1 MKIHR
6 LTAFH
11 VPIRLKNPVRHASHE
26 RSSNDTLIVRC
37 VMSDGSTGWGE
48 GLPRTYVTG
57 ESIDTAWELL
67 QRSSLDDL
75 RDQTFASACD
85 VARHLHESSLLATTT
100 LTQNPVALAGLTN
113 STTLRECFGNSVRC
127 AMELAILDAACR
139 SENLSFGDLIVQIVQ
154 ASPWRFSVSASGPA
168 DSILESR
175 PEVFYS
181 GAVTSMSPRKQ
192 WLSALKMRLFA
203 FRQVKVKVGAAG
215 LSDRDI
221 LRRVR
226 RVVGRS
232 VDLRLD
238 ANEAWH
244 CEEVRSKME
253 RLLPFGPTSLEQPVP
268 HAEISGLAQVRRE
281 VSVPIMLDESL
292 CCLEDAQRSIKG
304 GWCDLFNIRLSK
316 CGGLVKSLELAAFA
330 RQHSLGY
337 QLGCQVGE
345 TGILSAAGR
354 HFACNVGNI
363 RYLEGSFDRFLVK
376 DALTEQDLT
385 FRYGGRGTRLTGL
398 GLGVDVNECRIREIA
413 LRTHDLIS
421 PDRPETR

>member
-11 VPIRLKNPVRHASHE
+11 VPILLKNPVRHASHE
-26 RSSNDTLIVRC
+26 RSANDTLIVRC

-67 QRSSLDDL
+67 LRSSLDDL

-85 VARHLHESSLLATTT
+85 VARHLHESSLLAPTR
-100 LTQNPVALAGLTN
+100 LTQNPVAVAGLTN

-139 SENLSFGDLIVQIVQ
+139 SENLSFGDLIAQIVQ
-154 ASPWRFSVSASGPA
+154 ASPWRFSVSASGLA

-215 LSDRDI
+215 NQVARAIRFVLAHPAVTGAI
-221 LRRVR
+221 IGFGKPEHVTQA
-226 RVVGRS
+226 V
-232 VDLRLD
+232 
-238 ANEAWH
+238 EA
-244 CEEVRSKME
+244 V
-253 RLLPFGPTSLEQPVP
+253 
-268 HAEISGLAQVRRE
+268 
-281 VSVPIMLDESL
+281 
-292 CCLEDAQRSIKG
+292 
-304 GWCDLFNIRLSK
+304 
-316 CGGLVKSLELAAFA
+316 
-330 RQHSLGY
+330 
-337 QLGCQVGE
+337 
-345 TGILSAAGR
+345 
-354 HFACNVGNI
+354 
-363 RYLEGSFDRFLVK
+363 
-376 DALTEQDLT
+376 TEQGST
-385 FRYGGRGTRLTGL
+385 M
-398 GLGVDVNECRIREIA
+398 
-413 LRTHDLIS
+413 
-421 PDRPETR
+421 P